1 MMNHFCTLFNSLY
14 LSRGL
19 AMYRSLEKYSTSF
32 HLYIFAFDDRCFE
45 TLFNLRLKH
54 ATIIPLRDFED
65 KELLLVKSS
74 RTAGE
79 YCWTCTPSTIR
90 YAIQRFGLDACTY
103 LDADLLFFADPAPLL
118 EEMGDRSV
126 LITAHRYTREY
137 DQTAISGKYCVQFVC
152 FKNTDDGM
160 QTLEWWRM
168 ACLEWCFNRVEEGRF
183 GDQKYLDDWGIRFK
197 GVHELMGLGGGVAP
211 WNVQQYDFEYRG
223 AHVYGREVSTSL
235 DFPVVFYHY
244 HSFKYAE
251 SNAFVP
257 ASGYR
262 LSSNDL
268 HFLYKPYV
276 KALKSADK
284 ELRKI
289 VVDYLFHEAVE
300 IPRIRKSIRR
310 MYKLYVQGQYDNYYH
325 TSYFFR

>member
-1 MMNHFCTLFNSLY
+1 MMNSFCTLFNSLY

-19 AMYRSLEKYSTSF
+19 AMYRSLEKHCPNF
-32 HLYIFAFDDRCFE
+32 HLYIFAFDDRCWE
-45 TLFNLRLKH
+45 TLSNLKLKH
-54 ATIIPLRDFED
+54 ATIISLREFED
-65 KELLLVKSS
+65 DELLLVKSS

-79 YCWTCTPSTIR
+79 YCWTCTPSTVR
-90 YAIQRFGLDACTY
+90 YAIRTFGLDACTY
-103 LDADLLFFADPAPLL
+103 LDADLLFFADPAALL

-126 LITAHRYTREY
+126 LITAHRYTPEY
-137 DQTAISGKYCVQFVC
+137 DQTVVSGKYCVQFVC
-152 FKNTDDGM
+152 FKNTEEGM
-160 QTLEWWRM
+160 QTLEWWRN

-183 GDQKYLDDWGIRFK
+183 GDQKYLDDWTARFK
-197 GVHELMGLGGGVAP
+197 GVHELLGLGGGVAP

-223 AHVYGREVSTSL
+223 ALMYGREISTSV

-257 ASGYR
+257 ASGYY

-268 HFLYKPYV
+268 HFLYKPYI
-276 KALKSADK
+276 KALKAADK
-284 ELRKI
+284 ELKKI
-289 VVDYLFHEAVE
+289 VVDYRFHEAVE

-310 MYKLYVQGQYDNYYH
+310 MYKLYVHGQYDKYYH
-325 TSYFFR
+325 TSYFSR